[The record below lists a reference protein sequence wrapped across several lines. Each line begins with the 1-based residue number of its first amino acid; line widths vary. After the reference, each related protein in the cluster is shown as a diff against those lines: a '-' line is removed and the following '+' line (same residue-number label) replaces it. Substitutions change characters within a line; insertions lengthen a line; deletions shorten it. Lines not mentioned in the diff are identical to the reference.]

1 MEEERRRNDD
11 RWRGSIDSEVSSLK
25 SEVAALRST
34 TAQMSTGITRLQGE
48 LQGLR
53 REVSESRD
61 EVREAAGKINKGRED
76 AVETLTAEIAAKH
89 AEGIAWKLGLRQII
103 VGCLLTA
110 VLTVIC
116 SLIVLVV
123 SGQL

>member
-1 MEEERRRNDD
+1 M
-11 RWRGSIDSEVSSLK
+11 SEMTIGQT
-25 SEVAALRST
+25 ELR
-34 TAQMSTGITRLQGE
+34 GE
-48 LQGLR
+48 LKGLR
-53 REVSESRD
+53 RELSESRK

-89 AEGIAWKLGLRQII
+89 AEGVAWKLGLRQVVI
-103 VGCLLTA
+103 GCVLTA

-116 SLIVLVV
+116 SLIVLLV